1 MSTFAQDVAL
11 GAAKTLMGTS
21 PVFSTSAPALFQ
33 LYSIPSDQLAF
44 LTFKAHSRDPYD
56 VFPVPPPSR
65 GVTPR
70 QRLEATRHWLR
81 SAKVPL
87 VSELNAATFGEL
99 MPSEKSA
106 TGPGGKTLLPP
117 LVGLAVLSRRGLG
130 GAEGLER
137 AKEVVAQMARSWVE
151 KRRGGRAEKTEGE
164 GERDVLWAWV
174 DGDKWA
180 GWARSMYDVKLG
192 ARDGPKVV
200 IADPKVSA
208 RRRCLVVL
216 AVCVKGGSAKRLTIF
231 PGARVQRME
240 YWKTTAEGSPLELD
254 RQAVF
259 DVIEQGAYA
268 RRIKPESSRQFLERF
283 AYVSPVSLRLGIYTL
298 TVPRCRTD

>member
-1 MSTFAQDVAL
+1 
-11 GAAKTLMGTS
+11 MGTS
-21 PVFSTSAPALFQ
+21 PVYSTSAPALFQ
-33 LYSIPSDQLAF
+33 LYSIPSDQLTF

-56 VFPVPPPSR
+56 VFPVPPSAGR
-65 GVTPR
+65 ATTPR

-87 VSELNAATFGEL
+87 VSELTAATFGEL
-99 MPSEKSA
+99 MPSDKTS
-106 TGPGGKTLLPP
+106 TGPGGKPLLPP

-130 GAEGLER
+130 AEGLER
-137 AKEVVAQMARSWVE
+137 AKEVVAQMAKSWVE
-151 KRRGGRAEKTEGE
+151 KRRGGRAGRENER
-164 GERDVLWAWV
+164 ERDVLWAWV

-180 GWARSMYDVKLG
+180 GWARSMYDVKSG

-200 IADPKVSA
+200 IADPKVSRVIVSRFSA
-208 RRRCLVVL
+208 CGVRG
-216 AVCVKGGSAKRLTIF
+216 GGSKESADYF
-231 PGARVQRME
+231 PVQRME
-240 YWKTTAEGSPLELD
+240 YWKTTVEGSPLELD

-283 AYVSPVSLRLGIYTL
+283 AYVSLVTLHLGTHTLAVSKILS
-298 TVPRCRTD
+298 

>member
-1 MSTFAQDVAL
+1 MRQDIAL

-21 PVFSTSAPALFQ
+21 PVYSTSAPALFQ
-33 LYSIPSDQLAF
+33 LYSIPSDQLTF

-56 VFPVPPPSR
+56 VFAVPHSSR
-65 GVTPR
+65 GATPR

-87 VSELNAATFGEL
+87 VSELTAATFGEL

-106 TGPGGKTLLPP
+106 TGPGGKPLLPP

-130 GAEGLER
+130 AEALER
-137 AKEVVAQMARSWVE
+137 AKEVVKQMAESWVE
-151 KRRGGRAEKTEGE
+151 KRRVNKAKGVGGEE
-164 GERDVLWAWV
+164 ERDVLWAWV

-200 IADPKVSA
+200 IADPKVSLF
-208 RRRCLVVL
+208 LVLRVGS
-216 AVCVKGGSAKRLTIF
+216 GG
-231 PGARVQRME
+231 
-240 YWKTTAEGSPLELD
+240 
-254 RQAVF
+254 
-259 DVIEQGAYA
+259 
-268 RRIKPESSRQFLERF
+268 ER
-283 AYVSPVSLRLGIYTL
+283 
-298 TVPRCRTD
+298 